1 MKYSVSLTQNHEFRR
16 LYNKGTSSATPA
28 MVIYC
33 RQNGR
38 GVNRLGIT
46 VSSKLG
52 NAVRRNRIRRRL
64 RETYRLNE
72 DKLRRGYDVVIVA
85 RSGAYDAP
93 WPAMNGEFRR
103 ICGKIGL
110 LAAVKKDAGAGSA
123 SNRRDFNPKTK
134 GHANAAGAKG
144 VSVAGNIV
152 SATNTGNAAS
162 AASAANAGIAV
173 QTAAQSTNASAATGI
188 AAGKSEPRRD
198 DTVAEKT

>member
-33 RQNGR
+33 RLNGR

-52 NAVRRNRIRRRL
+52 NAVRRNRMRRRL

-72 DKLRRGYDVVIVA
+72 DKLRRGYDIVIVA

-93 WPAMNGEFRR
+93 WNAMNGEFRR

-110 LAAVKKDAGAGSA
+110 LAAVKKDAGASSA
-123 SNRRDFNPKTK
+123 SKRRDFNPKPK
-134 GHANAAGAKG
+134 GAANGAGAEGASAAGNANAAVNAE
-144 VSVAGNIV
+144 AGNV
-152 SATNTGNAAS
+152 SAG
-162 AASAANAGIAV
+162 
-173 QTAAQSTNASAATGI
+173 
-188 AAGKSEPRRD
+188 AAGKSEPTRD
-198 DTVAEKT
+198 GKVAEKA